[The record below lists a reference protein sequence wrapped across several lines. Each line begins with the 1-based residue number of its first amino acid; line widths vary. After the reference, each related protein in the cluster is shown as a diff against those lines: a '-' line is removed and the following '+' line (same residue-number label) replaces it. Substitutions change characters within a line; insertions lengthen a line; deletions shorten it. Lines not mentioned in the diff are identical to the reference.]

1 MRIAQKIS
9 EQLYLLDGNEVD
21 IVEIFRYT
29 YRIHKAN
36 GDIEIYDSVDDMPAA
51 VESFDLDNYKHQVN
65 DAHSLLYQ
73 SLWQTRDYKDENEI
87 SLYADLVVD
96 ENTTERQLQWKEEAI
111 TLRNYYLLT
120 TDILYNYFDTVTE
133 ETAISVEEFIQT
145 LPIFNG

>member
-1 MRIAQKIS
+1 MLIVNNI
-9 EQLYLLDGNEVD
+9 DGSPETNPSLGFGSHFD
-21 IVEIFRYT
+21 GKHFIFFESAKEAES
-29 YRIHKAN
+29 YRGSLNAWSK
-36 GDIEIYDSVDDMPAA
+36 
-51 VESFDLDNYKHQVN
+51 ESYSQEVN